1 MKLIILIV
9 FILFINLNY
18 CLKIKEQAQV
28 VVDGSGSKQSV
39 NSFYIENGNFFMN
52 DQGGNGG
59 GLSQYQIISGSFHY
73 FRCLPELWMD
83 RLMKIKACGLNT
95 IQTYIPWN
103 VHQPNGFNTELVAT
117 NDLIQF
123 LKQAQQ
129 VGLNVILRPGPYAC
143 AEWELG
149 GFPYWILEQ
158 QPIALRSSDSV
169 FISAVIAYWSRLLPL
184 LEPYLFTNGGP
195 VIMVQVENEYGSY
208 GEDKSYLE
216 TLLTL
221 LQKYLGQGDG
231 NGSGVLFHSTD
242 GPSAQMLFGSKLE
255 GVYQTVDF
263 GPMPMEQ
270 IQDNF
275 KIQQTFAS
283 KPTPL
288 MNSEYYTGWI
298 THWGD
303 SSAARTDASVVAQ
316 GLDDILSLNA
326 SVNMYMFFGGSNP
339 GFMNGAN
346 SNSPTTDF
354 EITIQSYDYDSPL
367 TESGDTTEKY
377 FAIKN
382 VIEKYINNN
391 NKQTS
396 NSNTLPPVPSNSTKV
411 AYGTIQITQA
421 TSLFNNLGNLVNQK
435 QQQLQ
440 TGGPIPME
448 QLQQSTGFVLYETTM
463 NIAQSNQLSITEL
476 HDRATFFI
484 NDEAIEDTV
493 TTGQAVFLQRPFNS
507 SIEINYPSNV
517 TEDGD
522 FNLRIL
528 LENQGRVN
536 FGPYLNDR
544 KGLLSGGV
552 MSGQQYI
559 GPWNNYPLP
568 LTNKTLSNINNWQ
581 PIKDYTLSNTPTFYQ
596 ATLSINSTT
605 DIGDTFLSF
614 TGLGKGQ
621 LFVNGYNVGRY
632 WNVGPQRTIYISS
645 VLLHQGDNEIIL
657 FETLL
662 TQSIIEIQFLN
673 QPYFD

>member
-1 MKLIILIV
+1 MKLIVLI
-9 FILFINLNY
+9 FFLLFINLNY
-18 CLKIKEQAQV
+18 CLKIKEQPKV
-28 VVDGSGSKQSV
+28 GGGGGSEQQST
-39 NSFYIENGNFFMN
+39 NSFYIENGNFLMN
-52 DQGGNGG
+52 NQGNGG
-59 GLSQYQIISGSFHY
+59 SLNQYQIISGSFHY
-73 FRCLPELWMD
+73 FRCLPELWVD
-83 RLMKIKACGLNT
+83 RLTKMKACGLNT

-117 NDLIQF
+117 NDLIEF

-129 VGLNVILRPGPYAC
+129 IGLNVILRPGPYSC

-184 LEPYLFTNGGP
+184 LEPLLFTNGGP
-195 VIMVQVENEYGSY
+195 IIMVQVENEYGSY

-263 GPMPMEQ
+263 GPMPIEQ

-283 KPTPL
+283 KPTPP

-298 THWGD
+298 TNWGD
-303 SSAARTDASVVAQ
+303 ASAARTDASVVAQ

-326 SVNMYMFFGGSNP
+326 SVNMYMFFGGSNA

-346 SNSPTTDF
+346 SNSPTTNF

-382 VIEKYINNN
+382 VIEKYIKPTTN
-391 NKQTS
+391 S
-396 NSNTLPPVPSNSTKV
+396 NSTLPPIPSNSTKV

-421 TSLFNNLGNLVNQK
+421 TSLFNNLASLVNSN

-440 TGGPIPME
+440 TGAPIPME

-463 NIAQSNQLSITEL
+463 NIAQSSQLSITEL
-476 HDRATFFI
+476 HDRATIFI
-484 NDEAIEDTV
+484 NDEAIEDTQ
-493 TTGQAVFLQRPFNS
+493 TIGQAVFLQRPFNS
-507 SIEINYPSNV
+507 SIEITYPSNV
-517 TEDGD
+517 TDDGN

-552 MSGQQYI
+552 LSGQQYL

-568 LTNKTLSNINNWQ
+568 LTNKTLSSINNWEQ
-581 PIKDYTLSNTPTFYQ
+581 IKDYTLSNTPTFYQ
-596 ATLSINSTT
+596 ATLSLNSTN

-662 TQSIIEIQFLN
+662 TQPIFEIQFLN